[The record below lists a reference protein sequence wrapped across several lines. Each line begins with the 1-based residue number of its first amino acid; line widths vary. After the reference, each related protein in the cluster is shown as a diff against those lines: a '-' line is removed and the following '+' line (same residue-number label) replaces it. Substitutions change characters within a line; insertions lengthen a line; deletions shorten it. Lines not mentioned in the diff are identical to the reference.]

1 MATRKDFQQVVSAKR
16 KYSVLEIIGNLIIW
30 LAPLLMVAFVMIF
43 NWNELWQQ
51 KWTFHLEFWV
61 IVVMLITCF
70 VYLKWGRRKIH
81 EQYVADKTRAEK
93 HSPLLV
99 LGNALLNL
107 MPIGLGILGI
117 DVLSNLNEPI
127 VNFLIVLLC
136 IEAVGRLLLF
146 IDSFHEEV
154 YY

>member
-1 MATRKDFQQVVSAKR
+1 MATRNEFNQVVQAKR
-16 KYSVLEIIGNLIIW
+16 KYSVLEIIGNIIIW
-30 LAPLLMVAFVMIF
+30 LAPILMIAFVMIF
-43 NWNELWQQ
+43 NWNKLWQQ
-51 KWTFHLEFWV
+51 KWSFHLEFWV
-61 IVVMLITCF
+61 IVVMIVTCF
-70 VYLKWGRRKIH
+70 VYLKWGRKKIH
-81 EQYVADKTRAEK
+81 EQYIADKSRAEK

-107 MPIGLGILGI
+107 MPIVLGILGI
-117 DVLSNLNEPI
+117 DILSSLNEPI

>member
-1 MATRKDFQQVVSAKR
+1 MATRNDFQQVVSAKR

-30 LAPLLMVAFVMIF
+30 LAPLCMVAFVLIW
-43 NWNELWQQ
+43 NWKELWEQ
-51 KWTFHLEFWV
+51 KWTFHLELWV
-61 IVVMLITCF
+61 IIVMLITCF

-127 VNFLIVLLC
+127 VNFLIALLI